1 MTTLILVIGISIG
14 ISFLCSVLEAVLLSI
29 SHSYVGIL
37 KEEGHPA
44 GRLLEDMRKN
54 IDEPIAAI
62 LTLNTIAHTVGAT
75 MGGAIALEVFGDRW
89 IALFSAALTLAILIF
104 SEIVPKTL
112 GATWWQSLA
121 PLAAR
126 VLRWMILLMKPV
138 LIPLAWFNRLIT
150 PRGKER
156 ATVSR
161 AELEVLAEIGRRE
174 GAIDQAEWTVMRN
187 IMNLDTVT
195 VGQVMTPRTRMVA
208 IPSEASLEEAQRVM
222 MEKGHLRLPVYDGGL
237 DKIVGIL
244 LARDLWK
251 AQAQGT
257 AALAEVTRAPTFVPE
272 SKPVEEQIA
281 AMRQQRIKMAI
292 VLDEYGGTAG
302 LVTLEDMIEEIVGEI
317 HDEHELEPLPFED
330 RPAGEVRIAGSATL
344 GDVNERLGLS
354 LPEDDYETLGGYLFG
369 ALGRVGEEGDE
380 VEVRGGRFRV
390 IAMDAR
396 RIARVA
402 FSPGSDPD
410 ADPDGRS
417 YADPDDS
424 E

>member
-14 ISFLCSVLEAVLLSI
+14 ISFVCSVLEAVLLSI

-44 GRLLEDMRKN
+44 GRMLEEMRRN

-89 IALFSAALTLAILIF
+89 IAVFSAVLTLAILIF

-112 GATWWQSLA
+112 GATWWQKLA
-121 PLAAR
+121 PMAAV

-150 PRGKER
+150 PRSKER

-174 GAIDQAEWTVMRN
+174 GAIDLAEWTVMRN
-187 IMNLDTVT
+187 IMNLDTVM

-208 IPSEASLEEAQRVM
+208 IPLESTLEEAQQTM
-222 MEKGHLRLPVYDGGL
+222 MEKGHLRLPVYEGGL

-251 AQAQGT
+251 AQAQGQGQGSV
-257 AALAEVTRAPTFVPE
+257 ALADVIRAPTFVPE
-272 SKPVEEQIA
+272 SMPVEKQIA

-302 LVTLEDMIEEIVGEI
+302 LVTLEDMLEEIVGEI
-317 HDEHELEPLPFED
+317 HDEHEQEPLPFEEQ
-330 RPAGEVRIAGSATL
+330 PAGEVRIAGSATL
-344 GDVNERLGLS
+344 ADVNERLGLS

-369 ALGRVGEEGDE
+369 RLGRVGEEGDE
-380 VEVRGGRFRV
+380 VEVQGGRLRV
-390 IAMDAR
+390 VSMDAR
-396 RIARVA
+396 RIARIA
-402 FSPGSDPD
+402 FIPD
-410 ADPDGRS
+410 ASD
-417 YADPDDS
+417 
-424 E
+424 